1 MATPLSDSALSPLS
15 PLKTIAVVGLG
26 TMGTGIAE
34 VLAKAGREVI
44 GIDIS
49 EARTA
54 QALATL
60 EAATT
65 RAVAR
70 GRLTEEERVRALA
83 RVRTATDLG
92 AAADADL
99 VIEVAPESY
108 EIKQQIFRELDG
120 IVRPGTI
127 LATGT
132 NALSVTRLAAD
143 SARPERVLGLH
154 FFNPAPAMR
163 LVEVV
168 SSVLTAPQA
177 VAAVTDLAIEL
188 GKEPVAV
195 GDRPGF
201 VADGLLF
208 GYLNQAAAMYEARYA
223 SREDIDA
230 AMRLGCGLPM
240 GPLALLDLIGVDT
253 ARTVLEAMYAESRD
267 RLHAPA
273 PILKQLSEA
282 GLTGRKSGRGFYTY
296 EAPCSGT
303 VVPDAL
309 TPAAGTSPV
318 AGREVRSVGVAG
330 SGTMASGIAEVFAK
344 GGYDVVLAARSE
356 EKAQAAKARIG
367 TSLSRS
373 VDKGRL
379 TAEAAARVLDRIT
392 PAGSYDAFAE
402 VDLAVE
408 AIAEDLEVKRQ
419 LFATLD
425 KVCKPGAVLATTTS
439 SLPVVACARATSRPQ
454 DVIGMHFFNP
464 APAMKLVE
472 VVRTVLTADDVHATV
487 REVCTKIRKHA
498 VDCGDR
504 AGFIVNALLFPYLNN
519 AIKMVQEHYASLD
532 DIDAA
537 MKPGRRLPDGPLRA
551 AGRGRAGRL
560 AGHREGAAPR
570 VPRPRSRPGSAAGAP
585 GGRGLPRP
593 QDRPRL
599 PRVCPPL
606 TASATGHGRS
616 RTGAGCSTRVALPR
630 PSGPAVPR
638 PPGAGDTP
646 DLRIGLRACSTFG
659 SCPSPPSPHVHQL
672 RPTRR
677 RVPQAVAPP
686 PSGSRC
692 AGNWRQQPW
701 SCSRPRGTR
710 PPPSTRSPPPPAS
723 PGAPSSATS
732 APRKRRSSRTTTTR

>member
-1 MATPLSDSALSPLS
+1 MATPQSDTPLS
-15 PLKTIAVVGLG
+15 PLRTVAVVGLG

-34 VLAKAGREVI
+34 VLAAGGRDVV

-49 EARTA
+49 EAQAAKCVAALETSTA
-54 QALATL
+54 
-60 EAATT
+60 
-65 RAVAR
+65 RAVER
-70 GRLTEEERVRALA
+70 GRLTEQQRAELLA
-83 RVRTATDLG
+83 RVTTGTDLS
-92 AAADADL
+92 AAAGADL

-120 IVRPGTI
+120 IVRPETV

-143 SARPERVLGLH
+143 SAHPERVLGMH
-154 FFNPAPAMR
+154 FFNPAPAMK

-168 SSVLTAPQA
+168 SSVLTAPAA
-177 VAAVTDLAIEL
+177 VTAVTDLALDL

-240 GPLALLDLIGVDT
+240 GPLALLDLIGIDT
-253 ARTVLEAMYAESRD
+253 ARTVLDAMYAASRD

-282 GLTGRKSGRGFYTY
+282 GLTGRKAGRGFYTY
-296 EAPCSGT
+296 EAPGSGT
-303 VVPDAL
+303 VVADAL
-309 TPAAGTSPV
+309 TPREDGPSAAGRP
-318 AGREVRSVGVAG
+318 VRSVGVAG

-344 GGYDVVLAARSE
+344 AGFEVVLAARSE
-356 EKAQAAKARIG
+356 EKAQAAKARVG
-367 TSLSRS
+367 KSLSRS
-373 VDKGRL
+373 VDRGRM
-379 TAEAAARVLDRIT
+379 TAEAAAGTLDLIRPT
-392 PAGSYDAFAE
+392 GTYDDFAD

-408 AIAEDLEVKRQ
+408 AVAEELEVKRQ

-472 VVRTVLTADDVHATV
+472 VVRTVLTDDDVHATV
-487 REVCTKIRKHA
+487 REVCSKIRKHA

-519 AIKMVQEHYASLD
+519 AVKMVQDHYATLD

-537 MKPGRRLPDGPLRA
+537 MKLGGGYPMGPFELLDVVGLDVSLAIEKVLHREFRDPGLAPAPLLEHLVA
-551 AGRGRAGRL
+551 AGCLGRKT
-560 AGHREGAAPR
+560 
-570 VPRPRSRPGSAAGAP
+570 
-585 GGRGLPRP
+585 GRGFREY
-593 QDRPRL
+593 
-599 PRVCPPL
+599 
-606 TASATGHGRS
+606 A
-616 RTGAGCSTRVALPR
+616 
-630 PSGPAVPR
+630 
-638 PPGAGDTP
+638 
-646 DLRIGLRACSTFG
+646 
-659 SCPSPPSPHVHQL
+659 
-672 RPTRR
+672 
-677 RVPQAVAPP
+677 
-686 PSGSRC
+686 
-692 AGNWRQQPW
+692 
-701 SCSRPRGTR
+701 
-710 PPPSTRSPPPPAS
+710 
-723 PGAPSSATS
+723 
-732 APRKRRSSRTTTTR
+732 KR

>member
-1 MATPLSDSALSPLS
+1 MATPLSDPSLSSVSL
-15 PLKTIAVVGLG
+15 LRTVAVVGLG

-34 VLAKAGREVI
+34 ILARAGREVV

-49 EARTA
+49 EAAAA
-54 QALATL
+54 QAVSAL
-60 EAATT
+60 ESSTA
-65 RAVAR
+65 RAVQR
-70 GRLTEEERVRALA
+70 GRITEQERDDTLA
-83 RVRTATDLG
+83 RFRTFTDLR

-108 EIKQQIFRELDG
+108 EIKHQIFRELDG
-120 IVRPGTI
+120 VVRPGTI

-143 SARPERVLGLH
+143 SAHPERVLGLH
-154 FFNPAPAMR
+154 FFNPAPAMK

-168 SSVLTAPQA
+168 SSVLTAPGA
-177 VAAVTDLAIEL
+177 VAAVTDLALEL

-230 AMRLGCGLPM
+230 SMRLGCGLPM

-253 ARTVLEAMYAESRD
+253 ARTVLEAMYAESHD

-273 PILKQLSEA
+273 PILKQLSQA

-296 EAPCSGT
+296 DAPGSAT
-303 VVPDAL
+303 VVPDPL
-309 TPAAGTSPV
+309 TPSAAGSGT
-318 AGREVRSVGVAG
+318 AGRTIRSVGVAG

-344 GGYDVVLAARSE
+344 AGYDVVLAARTE
-356 EKAQAAKARIG
+356 EKAGTAKARIG

-373 VDKGRL
+373 VDKGRM
-379 TAEAAARVLDRIT
+379 TAETAAETLGRIT
-392 PAGSYDAFAE
+392 PAGSYEAFAD
-402 VDLAVE
+402 VDLALE
-408 AIAEDLEVKRQ
+408 AVAEDLEIKQQ
-419 LFATLD
+419 LFAVFD
-425 KVCKPGAVLATTTS
+425 KVCKPGAILATTTS

-487 REVCTKIRKHA
+487 RELCAKVRKHP

-519 AIKMVQEHYASLD
+519 AIKMVEEHYATLD

-537 MKPGRRLPDGPLRA
+537 MKLGGGYPMGPFELLDVVGLDVSLAIEKVLHREFRDPGLAPAPLLEHLVA
-551 AGRGRAGRL
+551 AGCLGRKT
-560 AGHREGAAPR
+560 
-570 VPRPRSRPGSAAGAP
+570 
-585 GGRGLPRP
+585 GRGFREY
-593 QDRPRL
+593 
-599 PRVCPPL
+599 
-606 TASATGHGRS
+606 A
-616 RTGAGCSTRVALPR
+616 
-630 PSGPAVPR
+630 
-638 PPGAGDTP
+638 
-646 DLRIGLRACSTFG
+646 
-659 SCPSPPSPHVHQL
+659 
-672 RPTRR
+672 RR
-677 RVPQAVAPP
+677 
-686 PSGSRC
+686 
-692 AGNWRQQPW
+692 
-701 SCSRPRGTR
+701 
-710 PPPSTRSPPPPAS
+710 
-723 PGAPSSATS
+723 
-732 APRKRRSSRTTTTR
+732 

>member
-1 MATPLSDSALSPLS
+1 MATPLSDPSQSSLR
-15 PLKTIAVVGLG
+15 TVAVVGLG

-34 VLAKAGREVI
+34 VLAKAGRTVV

-49 EARTA
+49 EA
-54 QALATL
+54 QAAKCVAAL
-60 EAATT
+60 EASTA
-65 RAVAR
+65 RGVER
-70 GRLTEEERVRALA
+70 GRLTEQERADILG
-83 RVRTATDLG
+83 RVRTSADLRS
-92 AAADADL
+92 AADADL

-108 EIKQQIFRELDG
+108 EVKQQIFRELDT

-143 SARPERVLGLH
+143 SSRPERVLGLH
-154 FFNPAPAMR
+154 FFNPAPAMK

-168 SSVLTAPQA
+168 SSVLTAPAA
-177 VAAVTDLAIEL
+177 VTAVTDLALDL

-208 GYLNQAAAMYEARYA
+208 GYLNQAAAMYEAKYA

-253 ARTVLEAMYAESRD
+253 ARTVLEAMYAASHD

-282 GLTGRKSGRGFYTY
+282 GLTGRKAGRGFYTY
-296 EAPCSGT
+296 EAPGSP
-303 VVPDAL
+303 VVVRDAL
-309 TPAAGTSPV
+309 TPLEGGDPV
-318 AGREVRSVGVAG
+318 PGREIRSVGVAG

-344 GGYDVVLAARSE
+344 AGYEVVIAARSE
-356 EKAQAAKARIG
+356 EKAQTAKARISK
-367 TSLSRS
+367 SLTRS
-373 VDKGRL
+373 VDKGRM
-379 TAEAAARVLDRIT
+379 TAEAAAQTLERVKPT
-392 PAGSYDAFAE
+392 GTYDDFAD

-408 AIAEDLEVKRQ
+408 AVAEDLEVKRQ
-419 LFATLD
+419 LFAALD
-425 KVCKPGAVLATTTS
+425 KVCKPGAILATTTS

-487 REVCTKIRKHA
+487 REVCARIRKHP

-519 AIKMVQEHYASLD
+519 AIKMVQEHYATLD

-537 MKPGRRLPDGPLRA
+537 MKLGGGYPMGPFELLDVVGLDVSLAIEKVLHREFRDPGLAPAPLLEHLVA
-551 AGRGRAGRL
+551 AGCLGRKT
-560 AGHREGAAPR
+560 
-570 VPRPRSRPGSAAGAP
+570 
-585 GGRGLPRP
+585 GRGFREY
-593 QDRPRL
+593 
-599 PRVCPPL
+599 
-606 TASATGHGRS
+606 A
-616 RTGAGCSTRVALPR
+616 
-630 PSGPAVPR
+630 
-638 PPGAGDTP
+638 
-646 DLRIGLRACSTFG
+646 
-659 SCPSPPSPHVHQL
+659 
-672 RPTRR
+672 
-677 RVPQAVAPP
+677 
-686 PSGSRC
+686 
-692 AGNWRQQPW
+692 
-701 SCSRPRGTR
+701 
-710 PPPSTRSPPPPAS
+710 
-723 PGAPSSATS
+723 
-732 APRKRRSSRTTTTR
+732 KR

>member
-1 MATPLSDSALSPLS
+1 MDIPLS
-15 PLKTIAVVGLG
+15 TIAVVGLG

-34 VLAKAGREVI
+34 VLARAGREVI

-49 EARTA
+49 DAAARHAVTA
-54 QALATL
+54 L
-60 EAATT
+60 EASTA
-65 RAVAR
+65 RAVER
-70 GRLTEEERVRALA
+70 ERITEEERRNVLA
-83 RVRTATDLG
+83 RFRTFSDLQ

-99 VIEVAPESY
+99 VIEVVPESY
-108 EIKQQIFRELDG
+108 ETKQQVLRELDTV
-120 IVRPGTI
+120 VRPDAI

-143 SARPERVLGLH
+143 SAHPERVLGLH
-154 FFNPAPAMR
+154 FFNPAPAMK

-177 VAAVTDLAIEL
+177 VEAVTALARDL

-208 GYLNQAAAMYEARYA
+208 GYLNQAAAMYEAKYA

-230 AMRLGCGLPM
+230 AMKLGCGLPM
-240 GPLALLDLIGVDT
+240 GPLALLDLIGIDT
-253 ARTVLEAMYAESRD
+253 ARTVLDAMYAESRD

-296 EAPCSGT
+296 EAPDSGT
-303 VVPDAL
+303 VVRDAL
-309 TPAAGTSPV
+309 TPLEAAQTTGGRPV
-318 AGREVRSVGVAG
+318 SAVGVAG

-344 GGYDVVLAARSE
+344 AGYDVVLAARSQ
-356 EKAQAAKARIG
+356 EKAETAKSRIAK
-367 TSLSRS
+367 SLSRS

-379 TAEAAARVLDRIT
+379 TAEAMAETLARIT
-392 PAGSYDAFAE
+392 PAGTLDALSD

-408 AIAEDLEVKRQ
+408 AVAEDLEVKQQ

-425 KVCKPGAVLATTTS
+425 KICKPGAVLATTTS

-472 VVRTVLTADDVHATV
+472 VVRTVLTSDDVHATV
-487 REVCTKIRKHA
+487 RGVTTRIRKHP

-537 MKPGRRLPDGPLRA
+537 MKLGGGYPMGPFELLDVVGLDVSLAIEKVLHREFRDPGLAPAPLLEHLVA
-551 AGRGRAGRL
+551 AGCLGRKT
-560 AGHREGAAPR
+560 
-570 VPRPRSRPGSAAGAP
+570 
-585 GGRGLPRP
+585 GRGFREY
-593 QDRPRL
+593 
-599 PRVCPPL
+599 
-606 TASATGHGRS
+606 A
-616 RTGAGCSTRVALPR
+616 
-630 PSGPAVPR
+630 
-638 PPGAGDTP
+638 
-646 DLRIGLRACSTFG
+646 
-659 SCPSPPSPHVHQL
+659 
-672 RPTRR
+672 RR
-677 RVPQAVAPP
+677 
-686 PSGSRC
+686 
-692 AGNWRQQPW
+692 
-701 SCSRPRGTR
+701 
-710 PPPSTRSPPPPAS
+710 
-723 PGAPSSATS
+723 
-732 APRKRRSSRTTTTR
+732 

>member
-1 MATPLSDSALSPLS
+1 MATPLSDPSLSSVS
-15 PLKTIAVVGLG
+15 PFRTVAVVGLG

-34 VLAKAGREVI
+34 ILARAGREVV

-49 EARTA
+49 EAAAA
-54 QALATL
+54 QAVGAL
-60 EAATT
+60 ESSTA
-65 RAVAR
+65 RAVRR
-70 GRLTEEERVRALA
+70 GRITEQERDDTLA
-83 RVRTATDLG
+83 RFRTFTDLR

-108 EIKQQIFRELDG
+108 EIKHQIFRELDG
-120 IVRPGTI
+120 VVRPGTI

-143 SARPERVLGLH
+143 SAHPERVLGLH
-154 FFNPAPAMR
+154 FFNPAPAMK

-168 SSVLTAPQA
+168 SSVLTAPGA
-177 VAAVTDLAIEL
+177 VAAVTDLALEL

-208 GYLNQAAAMYEARYA
+208 GYLNQAAAMYEAKYA

-253 ARTVLEAMYAESRD
+253 ARTVLEAMYAESHD

-273 PILKQLSEA
+273 PILKQLSQA

-296 EAPCSGT
+296 DAPGSAT

-309 TPAAGTSPV
+309 TPSEAGSGV
-318 AGREVRSVGVAG
+318 AGRTVRSVGVAG

-344 GGYDVVLAARSE
+344 AGYDVVLAARTE
-356 EKAQAAKARIG
+356 EKAETAKARIG
-367 TSLSRS
+367 KSLSRS
-373 VDKGRL
+373 VDKGRM
-379 TAEAAARVLDRIT
+379 TADAAAATLARIT
-392 PAGSYDAFAE
+392 PAGSYEAFAD
-402 VDLAVE
+402 VDLALE
-408 AIAEDLEVKRQ
+408 AVAEDLEIKQQ
-419 LFATLD
+419 LFAVFD
-425 KVCKPGAVLATTTS
+425 KVCKPGAILATTTS

-487 REVCTKIRKHA
+487 RELCAKVRKHP

-519 AIKMVQEHYASLD
+519 AIKMVQEHYATLD

-537 MKPGRRLPDGPLRA
+537 MKLGGGYPMGPFELLDVVGLDVSLAIEKVLHREFRDPGLAPAPLLEHLVA
-551 AGRGRAGRL
+551 AGCLGRKT
-560 AGHREGAAPR
+560 
-570 VPRPRSRPGSAAGAP
+570 
-585 GGRGLPRP
+585 GRGFREY
-593 QDRPRL
+593 
-599 PRVCPPL
+599 
-606 TASATGHGRS
+606 A
-616 RTGAGCSTRVALPR
+616 
-630 PSGPAVPR
+630 
-638 PPGAGDTP
+638 
-646 DLRIGLRACSTFG
+646 
-659 SCPSPPSPHVHQL
+659 
-672 RPTRR
+672 RR
-677 RVPQAVAPP
+677 
-686 PSGSRC
+686 
-692 AGNWRQQPW
+692 
-701 SCSRPRGTR
+701 
-710 PPPSTRSPPPPAS
+710 
-723 PGAPSSATS
+723 
-732 APRKRRSSRTTTTR
+732 

>member
-1 MATPLSDSALSPLS
+1 MATPLSDPSLSSVSPLR
-15 PLKTIAVVGLG
+15 TVAVVGLG

-34 VLAKAGREVI
+34 ILARAGREVV

-49 EARTA
+49 EAAAA
-54 QALATL
+54 QAVGAL
-60 EAATT
+60 ESSTA
-65 RAVAR
+65 RAVRR
-70 GRLTEEERVRALA
+70 GRITERERDDTLA
-83 RVRTATDLG
+83 RFRTFTDLR

-108 EIKQQIFRELDG
+108 EIKHQIFRELDG
-120 IVRPGTI
+120 VVRPRTI

-143 SARPERVLGLH
+143 SAHPERVLGLH
-154 FFNPAPAMR
+154 FFNPAPAMK

-168 SSVLTAPQA
+168 SSVLTAPGA
-177 VAAVTDLAIEL
+177 VAAVTDLALEL

-208 GYLNQAAAMYEARYA
+208 GYLNQAAAMYEAKYA

-253 ARTVLEAMYAESRD
+253 ARTVLEAMYAESHD

-273 PILKQLSEA
+273 PILKQLSQA

-296 EAPCSGT
+296 DAPGSAT

-309 TPAAGTSPV
+309 TPSEAGSGV
-318 AGREVRSVGVAG
+318 AGRAVRSVGVAG

-344 GGYDVVLAARSE
+344 AGYDVVLAARTE
-356 EKAQAAKARIG
+356 EKAETAKARIG
-367 TSLSRS
+367 KSLSRS
-373 VDKGRL
+373 VDKGRM
-379 TAEAAARVLDRIT
+379 TADAAAATLARIT
-392 PAGSYDAFAE
+392 PAGLYEAFAD
-402 VDLAVE
+402 VDLALE
-408 AIAEDLEVKRQ
+408 AVAEDLEIKQQ
-419 LFATLD
+419 LFAVFD
-425 KVCKPGAVLATTTS
+425 KVCKPGAILATTTS

-487 REVCTKIRKHA
+487 RELCAKVRKHP

-519 AIKMVQEHYASLD
+519 AIKMVQEHYATLD

-537 MKPGRRLPDGPLRA
+537 MKLGGGYPMGPFELLDVVGLDVSLAIEKVLHREFRDPGLAPAPLLEHLVA
-551 AGRGRAGRL
+551 AGCLGRKT
-560 AGHREGAAPR
+560 
-570 VPRPRSRPGSAAGAP
+570 
-585 GGRGLPRP
+585 GRGFREY
-593 QDRPRL
+593 
-599 PRVCPPL
+599 
-606 TASATGHGRS
+606 A
-616 RTGAGCSTRVALPR
+616 
-630 PSGPAVPR
+630 
-638 PPGAGDTP
+638 
-646 DLRIGLRACSTFG
+646 
-659 SCPSPPSPHVHQL
+659 
-672 RPTRR
+672 RR
-677 RVPQAVAPP
+677 
-686 PSGSRC
+686 
-692 AGNWRQQPW
+692 
-701 SCSRPRGTR
+701 
-710 PPPSTRSPPPPAS
+710 
-723 PGAPSSATS
+723 
-732 APRKRRSSRTTTTR
+732 